1 MTTRSSAPRTVIA
14 RWVAALAAGG
24 LVVTLGL
31 AIGSESAGTL
41 AAPGGMVTAAGRLA
55 GLLGTYLMLIAV
67 VLVGRLPALEHA
79 LGQDRLVR
87 WHRRLAP
94 WPLLL
99 IAAHGALVTVG
110 YGQAARS
117 GPLHEL
123 GVLLTSYPGVLAA
136 TVGFGLLAMAGVTS
150 YRKARAK
157 MRYETWWV
165 VHLYVYLGLA
175 LAFSHQLSTG
185 AAFIASPAA
194 RLWWTAIWL
203 ATAGTVLVYR
213 IGLPLC
219 RSLYHRLRVVSVHA
233 EAPGVVSLVLE
244 GHRLDRLRIAGGQF
258 LQWRFLLPGLW
269 WQAHPYSLS
278 ALPTPSHLRVTV
290 KDLGDHSR
298 ELARVHPGTRV
309 AIEGPYGAF
318 TPHARA
324 SDAVLLVGAGV
335 GVTPLRAILEDL
347 PPHTD
352 VEVVVRASSR
362 EELVLEK
369 EVADLV
375 ERRDGRFHQLVG
387 PRSSVPLDAEALR
400 MLVPDVAARDLYI
413 CGPDGFSAAV
423 ERAARACGTPA
434 ALIHHETFAF

>member
-1 MTTRSSAPRTVIA
+1 MTRSIVPRTAAV
-14 RWVAALAAGG
+14 RWLAALAAAG

-31 AIGSESAGTL
+31 AVGSESAGSL
-41 AAPGGMVTAAGRLA
+41 ALPGGVATAVGRLT

-99 IAAHGALVTVG
+99 IAAHGALIAVG

-117 GPLHEL
+117 GPLHEF
-123 GVLLTSYPGVLAA
+123 GVLLTSYAGMLAA

-150 YRKARAK
+150 YRIARAK

-175 LAFSHQLSTG
+175 LAFSHQVSTG
-185 AAFIASPAA
+185 AAFVGHPAA

-213 IGLPLC
+213 IGLPLW
-219 RSLYHRLRVVSVHA
+219 RSLYHRLRVVAVNA

-290 KDLGDHSR
+290 KDLGDHSG

-309 AIEGPYGAF
+309 AIEGPYGTF
-318 TPHARA
+318 TPHVRA
-324 SDAVLLVGAGV
+324 GDAVLLVGAGV

-352 VEVVVRASSR
+352 VEVVVRASSPK
-362 EELVLEK
+362 ELVLEE
-369 EVADLV
+369 EVAELV
-375 ERRDGRFHQLVG
+375 ERRGGRFHRLVG
-387 PRSSVPLDAEALR
+387 PRSSVRLDAAALR
-400 MLVPDVAARDLYI
+400 ELVPDVAARDVYV

-423 ERAARACGTPA
+423 ERAARACGTPPA
-434 ALIHHETFAF
+434 KVHHETFAF